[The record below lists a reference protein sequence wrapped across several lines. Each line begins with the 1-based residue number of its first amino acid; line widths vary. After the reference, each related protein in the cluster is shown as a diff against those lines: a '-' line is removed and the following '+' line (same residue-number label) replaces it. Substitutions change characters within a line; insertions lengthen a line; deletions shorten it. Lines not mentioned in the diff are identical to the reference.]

1 MYSSMNRKIVIIGG
15 LVVLAGLIFTASCS
29 SQRKLAAIKSGDPA
43 ASLVLGKDVYIPE
56 VKEAKTLRDT
66 LRIKDDDGRELLLMK
81 AIRDEATGDMVA
93 TETLEAARVT
103 ARFRNIAERHG
114 KVDLA
119 FQIIVPAAMRD
130 SKWQLRFYP
139 DMYMLGD
146 VERLEPV
153 MITGNAYRKAQ
164 LRGYQQ
170 YNRFLSRIV
179 SDTTRFVNVK
189 ALEIF
194 LRRNIPQLYAFK
206 TDSTYVSDE
215 QFYTMYGVS
224 EQEAVEHY
232 TNKIARSLNERRKR
246 RMDEMY
252 RKYVRVPIVT
262 EGIRLDTVMVS
273 KNGDFIYNYVQTIA
287 TRPRLRKVDIV
298 LSGDIYE
305 SDKRLYAIP
314 ESSPLTFYIS
324 SVSGLADRTEHYM
337 TKVIERHADAN
348 TTSRIDFQVGRS
360 NIDLSLGENRRE
372 LGRIRRT
379 LAALLEND
387 TFLMDSIIVTASA
400 SPEGRESLNW
410 RLSRSRSESISR
422 YLDDQ
427 IRVLQDSIDRAQGYR
442 YDEAGRRIRAEHVRI
457 PFISRYRG
465 ENWDRLDVLVDEDTY
480 LTEGDKSRYALL
492 ARVPDLDGREA
503 LLGRERFYPYLR
515 DQLYPRLRTVAFDF
529 HLHRKDMVKDTIHTT
544 VLDSTYMR
552 GVRALLN
559 MDYDGALA
567 LLRPYDDFN
576 TAIAYM
582 GLDRNQSAMAILSRL
597 KPTAAVNYLMAILY
611 ARQGDEQEA
620 VDRFL
625 RACRQ
630 EPSYVHRGNL
640 DPEISHLIKAYKL
653 NGYDGDELPP
663 AE

>member
-1 MYSSMNRKIVIIGG
+1 MKPKHYLLIGA
-15 LVVLAGLIFTASCS
+15 LAALALAASCS
-29 SQRKLAAIKSGDPA
+29 SQRKLAAIKRGNPA
-43 ASLVLGKDVYIPE
+43 ASLVLGKDMYVPE
-56 VKEAKTLRDT
+56 IKEAKVLRDT

-81 AIRDEATGDMVA
+81 AIRDEETGDMVA
-93 TETLEAARVT
+93 TETLDAAKIT

-114 KVDLA
+114 KVDLSFA
-119 FQIIVPAAMRD
+119 IIVPGAMQD

-153 MITGNAYRKAQ
+153 IITGNSYRKAQ

-170 YNRFLSRIV
+170 YNRFLSRII

-206 TDSTYVSDE
+206 TDSSYVTDE
-215 QFYTMYGVS
+215 HFYTIYGVS

-232 TNKIARSLNERRKR
+232 TNKIARRLNERRKDR
-246 RMDEMY
+246 LDEMY
-252 RKYVRVPIVT
+252 RKYVKVPIVT
-262 EGIRLDTVMVS
+262 EGIRLDTVMVGE
-273 KNGDFIYNYVQTIA
+273 NGDFIYNYVQTIA

-305 SDKRLYAIP
+305 SDRKLYAIP

-337 TKVIERHADAN
+337 TKIIERHADAN
-348 TTSRIDFQVGRS
+348 TTSRIDFQVGKS
-360 NIDLSLGENRRE
+360 NIDLNLGDNRRE

-379 LAALLEND
+379 LAALLENE

-400 SPEGRESLNW
+400 SPEGSESLNM

-422 YLDDQ
+422 YLDEQ
-427 IRVLQDSIDRAQGYR
+427 IKVLWDSLDRRNGLR
-442 YDEAGRRIRAEHVRI
+442 FDEAGHRIKSTPVRI
-457 PFISRYRG
+457 PFISRYKG
-465 ENWDRLDVLVDEDTY
+465 ENWDRLDVLVDEDDY
-480 LTEGDKSRYALL
+480 LTEGDKSRYELL
-492 ARVPDLDGREA
+492 GRVPDLDGREA
-503 LLGRERFYPYLR
+503 LLGRERFYSYLR
-515 DQLYPRLRTVAFDF
+515 ERLYPRLRTVSFDF

-552 GVRALLN
+552 GVRALTN

-567 LLRPYDDFN
+567 LLQPYQDYN

-582 GLDRNQSAMAILSRL
+582 GLDRNQSALAILSRL
-597 KPTAAVNYLMAILY
+597 KPTASVNYLMAIIYSRL
-611 ARQGDEQEA
+611 GDEEEA
-620 VDRFL
+620 VQRYL
-625 RACRQ
+625 TSCRQ

-640 DPEISHLIKAYKL
+640 DPEISHLIKAYRL
-653 NGYDGDELPP
+653 NGDVGDETPP
-663 AE
+663 AY

>member
-1 MYSSMNRKIVIIGG
+1 MYSSMNRKIVIIRG
-15 LVVLAGLIFTASCS
+15 LVALTGLALTASCS
-29 SQRKLAAIKSGDPA
+29 SQRKLAAIKSGDPS
-43 ASLVLGKDVYIPE
+43 ASIVLGKDVYVPE

-66 LRIKDDDGRELLLMK
+66 LRIKDDDGREFLLMK
-81 AIRDEATGDMVA
+81 AIRDEASGDMVA
-93 TETLEAARVT
+93 TETLDAARVT

-114 KVDLA
+114 KLDLA
-119 FQIIVPAAMRD
+119 FQIIVPAAMQD

-139 DMYMLGD
+139 DMYILGD
-146 VERLEPV
+146 VERLDPV
-153 MITGNAYRKAQ
+153 LITGNSYDKAR

-170 YNRFLSRIV
+170 YNRLLSRIV
-179 SDTTRFVNVK
+179 SDTTRFVNMR

-194 LRRNIPQLYAFK
+194 LRRNIPQIYAFK

-215 QFYTMYGVS
+215 QFYSMYGVS

-232 TNKIARSLNERRKR
+232 TRKIARSLNDRRKR
-246 RMDEMY
+246 KLDEMY
-252 RKYVRVPIVT
+252 RKYVRVFT
-262 EGIRLDTVMVS
+262 ESIRLDTVMVG
-273 KNGDFIYNYVQTIA
+273 KNGDFIYNYVQTIS
-287 TRPRLRKVDIV
+287 TRPRLRKVDIT
-298 LSGDIYE
+298 LSGEIYE
-305 SDKRLYAIP
+305 AGDKLYDIP
-314 ESSPLTFYIS
+314 EGSPLTFYIS
-324 SVSGLADRTEHYM
+324 SVSGLADQTEHYM
-337 TKVIERHADAN
+337 TKVIERHADAS
-348 TTSRIDFQVGRS
+348 TTSRIDFRVGKS
-360 NIDLSLGENRRE
+360 DIDLEMGDNRRE

-480 LTEGDKSRYALL
+480 LTEGDKSRYELL

-515 DQLYPRLRTVAFDF
+515 DRLYPRLRTVAFDF

-567 LLRPYDDFN
+567 LLRPYDDYN

-597 KPTAAVNYLMAILY
+597 KPTAAVNYLMAILH

>member
-1 MYSSMNRKIVIIGG
+1 MKTKTVLIAG
-15 LVVLAGLIFTASCS
+15 LLTVLALAFSCS
-29 SQRKLAAIKSGDPA
+29 TQRKLAAIKSGDPA
-43 ASLVLGKDVYIPE
+43 ATLALGKDVYIPE

-66 LRIKDDDGRELLLMK
+66 LRIKDDDGRELMLMK
-81 AIRDEATGDMVA
+81 AIRDEETGDMVA
-93 TETLEAARVT
+93 TETLDAAKVT

-119 FQIIVPAAMRD
+119 FQIIVPGAMQD

-153 MITGNAYRKAQ
+153 IITGNAYRKAQ

-170 YNRFLSRIV
+170 YERFVSRII
-179 SDTTRFVNVK
+179 SDTTRFINVR

-206 TDSTYVSDE
+206 TDSTYVTDE

-224 EQEAVEHY
+224 EQEAIEHY
-232 TNKIARSLNERRKR
+232 TNKIARNLNERRKR

-262 EGIRLDTVMVS
+262 EGIRLDTVMVG

-305 SDKRLYAIP
+305 SDKKLYGIP

-324 SVSGLADRTEHYM
+324 SVSGLADRTEHYVE
-337 TKVIERHADAN
+337 KVIERHADAS
-348 TTSRIDFQVGRS
+348 TTSRIDFRVGRS
-360 NIDLSLGENRRE
+360 NIDLDLGDNRRE

-379 LAALLEND
+379 LSSLLEND
-387 TFLMDSIIVTASA
+387 TYLLDSIIVTASA
-400 SPEGRESLNW
+400 SPDGRESLNW
-410 RLSRSRSESISR
+410 KLSRSRSESISR
-422 YLDDQ
+422 YLDEQ
-427 IRVLQDSIDRAQGYR
+427 IKVLQDSLDRRNGFL
-442 YDEAGRRIRAEHVRI
+442 YDEAGRRIRPVHVRI
-457 PFISRYRG
+457 PFVSRYKG
-465 ENWDRLDVLVDEDTY
+465 ENWDRLDVLVDEDDY
-480 LTEGDKSRYALL
+480 LTEGDKSRYELL
-492 ARVPDLDGREA
+492 ARVPDLDGRDA

-515 DQLYPRLRTVAFDF
+515 DHLYPRLRTVAFDF

-552 GVRALLN
+552 GVRALVN
-559 MDYDGALA
+559 MDYDAALA
-567 LLRPYDDFN
+567 LLRPYNDYN

-582 GLDRNQSAMAILSRL
+582 GLDRNQSAMSILSGL
-597 KPTAAVNYLMAILY
+597 KPTASVNYLLAILY

-620 VDRFL
+620 VSRYL
-625 RACRQ
+625 TACRQ

-640 DPEISHLIKAYKL
+640 DPEISRLIKAYKL
-653 NGYDGDELPP
+653 NGYDGEDVPP

>member
-1 MYSSMNRKIVIIGG
+1 MKPKHYFIIGA
-15 LVVLAGLIFTASCS
+15 LAALALAASCS
-29 SQRKLAAIKSGDPA
+29 SQRKLAAIKRGNPA
-43 ASLVLGKDVYIPE
+43 ASLVLGKDTYVPE
-56 VKEAKTLRDT
+56 IKEAKVLRDT

-81 AIRDEATGDMVA
+81 AIRDEESGDMVA
-93 TETLEAARVT
+93 TETLDAAKIT

-114 KVDLA
+114 QVDLSFA
-119 FQIIVPAAMRD
+119 IIVPGAMQD

-153 MITGNAYRKAQ
+153 IITGNAYRKAQ

-170 YNRFLSRIV
+170 YNRFLSRII

-206 TDSTYVSDE
+206 TDSTYVTDE
-215 QFYTMYGVS
+215 HFYTIYGVS

-232 TNKIARSLNERRKR
+232 TNKIARRMNDRRKNR
-246 RMDEMY
+246 LDEMY
-252 RKYVRVPIVT
+252 RKYVKVPIVT
-262 EGIRLDTVMVS
+262 EGIRLDTVMVGE
-273 KNGDFIYNYVQTIA
+273 NGDFIYNYVQTIA

-305 SDKRLYAIP
+305 SDRKLYAIP

-337 TKVIERHADAN
+337 TKIIERHADAN
-348 TTSRIDFQVGRS
+348 TTSRIDFQVGKS
-360 NIDLSLGENRRE
+360 NIDLNLGDNRRE

-379 LAALLEND
+379 LTALLENE
-387 TFLMDSIIVTASA
+387 TFLLDSIIVTASA
-400 SPEGRESLNW
+400 SPEGSESLNW

-422 YLDDQ
+422 YLDEQ
-427 IRVLQDSIDRAQGYR
+427 IKVLWDSLDRHNGLRFNA
-442 YDEAGRRIRAEHVRI
+442 AGQRIKSNPVHI
-457 PFISRYRG
+457 PFISRYKG
-465 ENWDRLDVLVDEDTY
+465 ENWDRLDVLVDEDDY
-480 LTEGDKSRYALL
+480 LTDGDKSRYELL

-503 LLGRERFYPYLR
+503 LLGRERFYSYLR
-515 DQLYPRLRTVAFDF
+515 ERLYPRLRTVAFDF

-552 GVRALLN
+552 GVRALTN
-559 MDYDGALA
+559 MDYEGALA
-567 LLRPYDDFN
+567 LLQPYNDYN

-597 KPTAAVNYLMAILY
+597 KPTASVNYLMAILY
-611 ARQGDEQEA
+611 ARMGDEEEA
-620 VDRFL
+620 VRRYL
-625 RACRQ
+625 NSCRQ

-640 DPEISHLIKAYKL
+640 DPEISHLIKAYRL
-653 NGYDGDELPP
+653 NGDAGEEVPP
-663 AE
+663 EY

>member
-1 MYSSMNRKIVIIGG
+1 MKTKIVLIAG
-15 LVVLAGLIFTASCS
+15 LLSVLALAFSCS

-43 ASLVLGKDVYIPE
+43 ATLALGKDVYIPE
-56 VKEAKTLRDT
+56 AKEAKTLRDT
-66 LRIKDDDGRELLLMK
+66 LRITDDDGRELMLMK
-81 AIRDEATGDMVA
+81 AIRDEETGDMVA
-93 TETLEAARVT
+93 TETLDAAKVT

-119 FQIIVPAAMRD
+119 FQIIVPGAMQD

-153 MITGNAYRKAQ
+153 IITGNAYRKAQ

-170 YNRFLSRIV
+170 YERFVSRII
-179 SDTTRFVNVK
+179 SDTTRFINVR

-206 TDSTYVSDE
+206 TDSTYVTDE

-224 EQEAVEHY
+224 EQEAIEHY
-232 TNKIARSLNERRKR
+232 TNKIARNLNERRKR

-262 EGIRLDTVMVS
+262 EGIRLDTVMVG

-305 SDKRLYAIP
+305 SDRKLYGSP

-324 SVSGLADRTEHYM
+324 SVSGLADRTEHYVE
-337 TKVIERHADAN
+337 KVIERHADAS
-348 TTSRIDFQVGRS
+348 TTSRIDFRVGKS
-360 NIDLSLGENRRE
+360 NIDLDLGNNRRE

-379 LAALLEND
+379 LSSLLEND
-387 TFLMDSIIVTASA
+387 TYLLDSIIVTASA
-400 SPEGRESLNW
+400 SPDGRESLNW
-410 RLSRSRSESISR
+410 KLSRSRSESISR
-422 YLDDQ
+422 YLDEQ
-427 IRVLQDSIDRAQGYR
+427 IKVLQDSLDRRNGFL
-442 YDEAGRRIRAEHVRI
+442 YDEAGRRIRPVHVRI
-457 PFISRYRG
+457 PFVSRYKG
-465 ENWDRLDVLVDEDTY
+465 ENWDRLDVLVDEDDY
-480 LTEGDKSRYALL
+480 LTEGDKSRYELL
-492 ARVPDLDGREA
+492 ARVPDLDGRDA

-515 DQLYPRLRTVAFDF
+515 DHLYPRLRTVAFDF

-552 GVRALLN
+552 GVRALVN
-559 MDYDGALA
+559 MDYDAALA
-567 LLRPYDDFN
+567 LLRPYNDYN

-582 GLDRNQSAMAILSRL
+582 GLDRNQSAMSILSGL
-597 KPTAAVNYLMAILY
+597 KPTASVNYLMAILY
-611 ARQGDEQEA
+611 ARQGDEEEA
-620 VDRFL
+620 VSRYL
-625 RACRQ
+625 AACRQ

-640 DPEISHLIKAYKL
+640 DPEISRLIKAYKL
-653 NGYDGDELPP
+653 NGYDGEDVPP

>member
-1 MYSSMNRKIVIIGG
+1 MKTKTVLIAG
-15 LVVLAGLIFTASCS
+15 LLTVLALAFSCS
-29 SQRKLAAIKSGDPA
+29 TQRKLAAIKSGDPA
-43 ASLVLGKDVYIPE
+43 ATLALGKDVYIPE

-66 LRIKDDDGRELLLMK
+66 LRIKDDDGRELMLMK
-81 AIRDEATGDMVA
+81 AIRDEETGDMVA
-93 TETLEAARVT
+93 TETLDAAKVT

-119 FQIIVPAAMRD
+119 FQIIVPGAMQD

-153 MITGNAYRKAQ
+153 IITGNAYRKAQ

-170 YNRFLSRIV
+170 YERFVSRII
-179 SDTTRFVNVK
+179 SDTTRFINVR

-206 TDSTYVSDE
+206 TDSTYVTDE

-224 EQEAVEHY
+224 EQEAIEHY
-232 TNKIARSLNERRKR
+232 TNKIARNLNERRKR

-262 EGIRLDTVMVS
+262 EGIRLDTVMVG

-305 SDKRLYAIP
+305 SDKKLYGIP

-324 SVSGLADRTEHYM
+324 SVSGLADRTEHYVE
-337 TKVIERHADAN
+337 KVIERHADAS
-348 TTSRIDFQVGRS
+348 TTSRIDFRVGRS
-360 NIDLSLGENRRE
+360 NIDLDLGDNRRE

-379 LAALLEND
+379 LSSLLEND
-387 TFLMDSIIVTASA
+387 TYLLDSIIVTASA
-400 SPEGRESLNW
+400 SPDGRESLNW
-410 RLSRSRSESISR
+410 KLSRSRSESISR
-422 YLDDQ
+422 YLDEQ
-427 IRVLQDSIDRAQGYR
+427 IKVLQDSLDRRNGFL
-442 YDEAGRRIRAEHVRI
+442 YDEAGRRIRPVHVRI
-457 PFISRYRG
+457 PFVSRYKG
-465 ENWDRLDVLVDEDTY
+465 ENWDRLDVLVDEDDY
-480 LTEGDKSRYALL
+480 LTEGEKSRYELL
-492 ARVPDLDGREA
+492 ARVPDLDGRDA

-515 DQLYPRLRTVAFDF
+515 DHLYPRLRTVAFDF

-552 GVRALLN
+552 GVRALVN
-559 MDYDGALA
+559 MDYDAALA
-567 LLRPYDDFN
+567 LLRPYNDYN

-582 GLDRNQSAMAILSRL
+582 GLDRNQSAMSILSGL
-597 KPTAAVNYLMAILY
+597 KPTASVNYLLAILY

-620 VDRFL
+620 VSRYL
-625 RACRQ
+625 TACRQ

-640 DPEISHLIKAYKL
+640 DPEISRLIKAYKL
-653 NGYDGDELPP
+653 NGYDGEDVPP

>member
-1 MYSSMNRKIVIIGG
+1 MKPKFLIIGG
-15 LVVLAGLIFTASCS
+15 LAALAVVASCS
-29 SQRKLAAIKSGDPA
+29 SQRKLAAIKRGNPA
-43 ASLVLGKDVYIPE
+43 ASLVLGKDMYVPE
-56 VKEAKTLRDT
+56 IKEAKVLRDT

-81 AIRDEATGDMVA
+81 AIRDEDSGDMVA
-93 TETLEAARVT
+93 TETLDAARIT

-114 KVDLA
+114 QVDLSFA
-119 FQIIVPAAMRD
+119 IIVPGAMQD

-153 MITGNAYRKAQ
+153 IITGNAYRKAQ
-164 LRGYQQ
+164 LKGYQQ
-170 YNRFLSRIV
+170 YNRFVSRII
-179 SDTTRFVNVK
+179 SDTTRFVNLR

-215 QFYTMYGVS
+215 HFYTIYGVS

-232 TNKIARSLNERRKR
+232 TNKIARRMNDRRKSR
-246 RMDEMY
+246 LDEMY

-262 EGIRLDTVMVS
+262 EGIRLDTVMVGE
-273 KNGDFIYNYVQTIA
+273 NGDFIYNYVQTIA

-305 SDKRLYAIP
+305 SDRKLYAIP

-337 TKVIERHADAN
+337 TKVIERHADAS
-348 TTSRIDFQVGRS
+348 TTSRIDFHVGKS
-360 NIDLSLGENRRE
+360 NIDLDLGENRRE

-379 LAALLEND
+379 LAALLENE

-400 SPEGRESLNW
+400 SPEGSESLNW

-427 IRVLQDSIDRAQGYR
+427 IKVLWDSLDRRNGLRFNA
-442 YDEAGRRIRAEHVRI
+442 AGMRIKATPPRI
-457 PFISRYRG
+457 PFISRYKG
-465 ENWDRLDVLVDEDTY
+465 ENWDRLDFLVDEDDY
-480 LTEGDKSRYALL
+480 LTEGDKSRYELL
-492 ARVPDLDGREA
+492 GRVPDLDGREA
-503 LLGRERFYPYLR
+503 LLARERFYPYLR
-515 DQLYPRLRTVAFDF
+515 ERLYPRLRTVAFDF

-552 GVRALLN
+552 GVRALTN

-567 LLRPYDDFN
+567 LLRPYDDYN

-597 KPTAAVNYLMAILY
+597 KPTASVNYLMAILY
-611 ARQGDEQEA
+611 ARQGDEEEA
-620 VDRFL
+620 VERYL

-640 DPEISHLIKAYKL
+640 DPEISHLIKAYRL
-653 NGYDGDELPP
+653 NGDDVEETPP
-663 AE
+663 AY

>member
-1 MYSSMNRKIVIIGG
+1 MKSKIVLIGALAALA
-15 LVVLAGLIFTASCS
+15 LVPSCS
-29 SQRKLAAIKSGDPA
+29 SQRKLAAIKRGNPA
-43 ASLVLGKDVYIPE
+43 ASLVLGKDMYVPE
-56 VKEAKTLRDT
+56 VKEARVLRDT

-81 AIRDEATGDMVA
+81 AIRDEETGDMVA
-93 TETLEAARVT
+93 TETLDAARVT

-114 KVDLA
+114 QVDLSFA
-119 FQIIVPAAMRD
+119 IIVPGAMQD

-153 MITGNAYRKAQ
+153 VITGNSYRKAQ

-170 YNRFLSRIV
+170 YNRFVSRII
-179 SDTTRFVNVK
+179 SDTTRFVNIK

-215 QFYTMYGVS
+215 HFYTIYGVS

-232 TNKIARSLNERRKR
+232 TNKIARRMNDRRKSR
-246 RMDEMY
+246 LDEMY
-252 RKYVRVPIVT
+252 RKYVKVPIVT
-262 EGIRLDTVMVS
+262 EGIRLDTVMVGE
-273 KNGDFIYNYVQTIA
+273 NGDFIYNYVQTIA

-305 SDKRLYAIP
+305 SDRKLYAIP

-337 TKVIERHADAN
+337 TKVIERHADAS
-348 TTSRIDFQVGRS
+348 TTSRIDFHVGKS
-360 NIDLSLGENRRE
+360 NIDLDLGENRRE

-379 LAALLEND
+379 LAALLDDE

-400 SPEGRESLNW
+400 SPEGSESLNW

-427 IRVLQDSIDRAQGYR
+427 IKVLWDSLDRRNGLRFNA
-442 YDEAGRRIRAEHVRI
+442 AGMRIKATPPRI
-457 PFISRYRG
+457 PFISRYKG
-465 ENWDRLDVLVDEDTY
+465 ENWDRLDVLVDEDDY
-480 LTEGDKSRYALL
+480 LTEGDKSRYELL

-503 LLGRERFYPYLR
+503 LLARERFYSYLR
-515 DQLYPRLRTVAFDF
+515 ERLYPRLRTVAFDF

-552 GVRALLN
+552 GVRALTN

-567 LLRPYDDFN
+567 LLQPYDDYN

-597 KPTAAVNYLMAILY
+597 KPTASVNYLMAILY
-611 ARQGDEQEA
+611 ARQGDEEEA
-620 VDRFL
+620 VERYL
-625 RACRQ
+625 RSCRQ

-640 DPEISHLIKAYKL
+640 DPEISHLIKAYHL
-653 NGYDGDELPP
+653 NGDDGEDVPP
-663 AE
+663 AY

>member
-1 MYSSMNRKIVIIGG
+1 MKPKYLLIGA
-15 LVVLAGLIFTASCS
+15 LAALAAVASCS
-29 SQRKLAAIKSGDPA
+29 SQRKLAAIKRGNPA
-43 ASLVLGKDVYIPE
+43 ASLVLGQDMYVPE
-56 VKEAKTLRDT
+56 IKEAKVLRDT

-81 AIRDEATGDMVA
+81 AIRDEETGDMVA
-93 TETLEAARVT
+93 TETLDAAKIT

-114 KVDLA
+114 QVDLSFA
-119 FQIIVPAAMRD
+119 IIVPAAMQD

-153 MITGNAYRKAQ
+153 VITGNSYRKAQ

-170 YNRFLSRIV
+170 YNRFVSRII
-179 SDTTRFVNVK
+179 SDTTRFVNLK

-215 QFYTMYGVS
+215 HFYTIYGVS

-232 TNKIARSLNERRKR
+232 TNKIARRLNDRRKDKL
-246 RMDEMY
+246 DEMY
-252 RKYVRVPIVT
+252 RKYVKVPIVT
-262 EGIRLDTVMVS
+262 EGIRLDTVMVGE
-273 KNGDFIYNYVQTIA
+273 NGDFIYNYVQTIA

-305 SDKRLYAIP
+305 SDRKLYAIP

-337 TKVIERHADAN
+337 TKIIERHADAN
-348 TTSRIDFQVGRS
+348 TTSRIDFQVGKS
-360 NIDLSLGENRRE
+360 NIDLNLGDNRRE

-379 LAALLEND
+379 LTALLENEE
-387 TFLMDSIIVTASA
+387 FLLDSIIVTASA
-400 SPEGRESLNW
+400 SPEGSESLNW

-427 IRVLQDSIDRAQGYR
+427 IKVLWDSLDRRNGLRFNA
-442 YDEAGRRIRAEHVRI
+442 AGHRIKAVPPRI
-457 PFISRYRG
+457 PFISRYKG
-465 ENWDRLDVLVDEDTY
+465 ENWDRLDVLVDEDDY
-480 LTEGDKSRYALL
+480 LTEGDKSRYELL
-492 ARVPDLDGREA
+492 GRVPGLDDREA
-503 LLGRERFYPYLR
+503 LLGRERFYQYLR
-515 DQLYPRLRTVAFDF
+515 DRLYPRLRTVAFDF
-529 HLHRKDMVKDTIHTT
+529 HLHRKDLVKDTIHTT

-552 GVRALLN
+552 GVRALTN

-567 LLRPYDDFN
+567 LLRPYDDYN

-597 KPTAAVNYLMAILY
+597 KPTASVNYLMAILY

-620 VDRFL
+620 VRRYL
-625 RACRQ
+625 TACRQ

-640 DPEISHLIKAYKL
+640 DPEVSRLIKAYRL
-653 NGYDGDELPP
+653 NGDVGEDVPP
-663 AE
+663 DL

>member
-1 MYSSMNRKIVIIGG
+1 MRHKIAITIG
-15 LVVLAGLIFTASCS
+15 VLAVIALTYSCA

-43 ASLVLGKDVYIPE
+43 ASLVLGKDVYVPE
-56 VKEAKTLRDT
+56 IKEPKTMRDT
-66 LRIKDDDGRELLLMK
+66 LRIKDDDGSELLLMK
-81 AIRDEATGDMVA
+81 AILDEDTGEMVA
-93 TETLEAARVT
+93 TETLDAARVT

-119 FQIIVPAAMRD
+119 FQIIVPAAMQD

-153 MITGNAYRKAQ
+153 IITGNSYRKAQ

-170 YNRFLSRIV
+170 YERFLSRIV

-194 LRRNIPQLYAFK
+194 LKRNIPMLYAFK
-206 TDSTYVSDE
+206 TDSTFVSDE

-224 EQEAVEHY
+224 EQEAIDHY
-232 TNKIARSLNERRKR
+232 TNKIARNMNERRKER
-246 RMDEMY
+246 LDEMY
-252 RKYVRVPIVT
+252 RKYVKVPIVT
-262 EGIRLDTVMVS
+262 EGIRLDTVMVDR
-273 KNGDFIYNYVQTIA
+273 KGDFIYNYIQTIA

-305 SDKRLYAIP
+305 SDNKLYEIP

-324 SVSGLADRTEHYM
+324 SVSGLTDQTEHYV

-348 TTSRIDFQVGRS
+348 TTSIIDFKQGKS
-360 NIDLSLGENRRE
+360 DIDLTLGNNRRE

-379 LAALLEND
+379 LAALLENE
-387 TFLMDSIIVTASA
+387 TYLLDSIIVTAYA
-400 SPEGRESLNW
+400 SPEGKENFNM
-410 RLSRSRSESISR
+410 RLSRSRSESISK
-422 YLDDQ
+422 YLDEQ
-427 IRVLQDSIDRAQGYR
+427 IKVLQDSLDRQRGLR
-442 YDEAGRRIRAEHVRI
+442 YDASGRLVRQDNVRI
-457 PFISRYRG
+457 PFLSRYKG
-465 ENWDRLDVLVDEDTY
+465 ENWDRLDILVDGDTY
-480 LTEGDKSRYALL
+480 LTEGDKSRYDLL
-492 ARVPDLDGREA
+492 RRVPDLDGRDA

-515 DQLYPRLRTVAFDF
+515 DELYPKLRTVAFDF

-552 GVRALLN
+552 GVSALLN
-559 MDYDGALA
+559 MDYDAALA
-567 LLRPYDDFN
+567 LLRPYEDFN

-582 GLDRNQSAMAILSRL
+582 GLDRDYSAMEILSRQ
-597 KPTAAVNYLMAILY
+597 KETAPVNYLLAILY
-611 ARQGDEQEA
+611 ARMGDEQEA
-620 VDRFL
+620 VSRYL
-625 RACRQ
+625 QACRQ

-640 DPEISHLIKAYKL
+640 DPEISNLIKTYRL
-653 NGYDGDELPP
+653 NGYDGEEVPP
-663 AE
+663 DID

>member
-1 MYSSMNRKIVIIGG
+1 MKTKTVLIAG
-15 LVVLAGLIFTASCS
+15 LLTVLALAFSCS
-29 SQRKLAAIKSGDPA
+29 TQRKLAAIKSGDPA
-43 ASLVLGKDVYIPE
+43 ATLALGKDVYIPE

-66 LRIKDDDGRELLLMK
+66 LRIKDDDGRELMLMK
-81 AIRDEATGDMVA
+81 AIRDEETGDMVA
-93 TETLEAARVT
+93 TETLDAAKVT

-119 FQIIVPAAMRD
+119 FQIIVPGAMQD

-153 MITGNAYRKAQ
+153 IITGNAYRKAQ

-170 YNRFLSRIV
+170 YERFVSRII
-179 SDTTRFVNVK
+179 SDTTRFINVR

-206 TDSTYVSDE
+206 TDSTYVTDE

-224 EQEAVEHY
+224 EQEAIEHY
-232 TNKIARSLNERRKR
+232 TNKIARNLNERRKR

-262 EGIRLDTVMVS
+262 EGIRLDTVMVG

-305 SDKRLYAIP
+305 SDKKLYGIP

-324 SVSGLADRTEHYM
+324 SVSGLADRTEHYVE
-337 TKVIERHADAN
+337 KVIERHADAS
-348 TTSRIDFQVGRS
+348 TTSRIDFRVGRS
-360 NIDLSLGENRRE
+360 NIDLDLGDNRRE

-379 LAALLEND
+379 LSSLLEND
-387 TFLMDSIIVTASA
+387 TYLLDSIIVTASA
-400 SPEGRESLNW
+400 SPDGRESLNW
-410 RLSRSRSESISR
+410 KLSRSRSESISR
-422 YLDDQ
+422 YLDEQ
-427 IRVLQDSIDRAQGYR
+427 IKVLQDSLDRRNGFL
-442 YDEAGRRIRAEHVRI
+442 YDEAGRRIRPVHVRI
-457 PFISRYRG
+457 PFVSRYKG
-465 ENWDRLDVLVDEDTY
+465 ENWDRLDVLVDEDDY
-480 LTEGDKSRYALL
+480 LTEGDKSRYELL
-492 ARVPDLDGREA
+492 ARVPDLDGRDA

-515 DQLYPRLRTVAFDF
+515 DHLYPRLRTVAFDF

-552 GVRALLN
+552 GVRALVN
-559 MDYDGALA
+559 MDYDAALA
-567 LLRPYDDFN
+567 LLRPYNDYN

-582 GLDRNQSAMAILSRL
+582 GLDRNQSAMSILSGL
-597 KPTAAVNYLMAILY
+597 KPTASVNYLLAILY

-620 VDRFL
+620 VSRYL
-625 RACRQ
+625 TACRQ

-640 DPEISHLIKAYKL
+640 DPEISRLIKAYKL
-653 NGYDGDELPP
+653 NGYDGKDVPP

>member
-1 MYSSMNRKIVIIGG
+1 MKTKTVLIAG
-15 LVVLAGLIFTASCS
+15 LLTVLALAFSCS

-43 ASLVLGKDVYIPE
+43 ATLALGKDVYIPE

-66 LRIKDDDGRELLLMK
+66 LRIKDDDGRELMLMK
-81 AIRDEATGDMVA
+81 AIRDEETGDMVA
-93 TETLEAARVT
+93 TETLDAAKVT

-119 FQIIVPAAMRD
+119 FQIIVPGAMQD

-153 MITGNAYRKAQ
+153 IITGNAYRKAQ

-170 YNRFLSRIV
+170 YERFVSRII
-179 SDTTRFVNVK
+179 SDTTRFINVR

-206 TDSTYVSDE
+206 TDSTYVTDE

-224 EQEAVEHY
+224 EQEAIEHY
-232 TNKIARSLNERRKR
+232 TNKIARNLNERRKR

-262 EGIRLDTVMVS
+262 EGIRLDTVMVG

-305 SDKRLYAIP
+305 SDKKLYGIP

-324 SVSGLADRTEHYM
+324 SVSGLADRTEHYVE
-337 TKVIERHADAN
+337 KVIERHADAS
-348 TTSRIDFQVGRS
+348 TTSRIDFRVGRS
-360 NIDLSLGENRRE
+360 NIDLDLGDNRRE

-379 LAALLEND
+379 LSSLLEND
-387 TFLMDSIIVTASA
+387 TYLLDSIIVTASA
-400 SPEGRESLNW
+400 SPDGRESLNW
-410 RLSRSRSESISR
+410 KLSRSRSESISR
-422 YLDDQ
+422 YLDEQ
-427 IRVLQDSIDRAQGYR
+427 IKVLQDSLDRRNGFL
-442 YDEAGRRIRAEHVRI
+442 YDEAGRRIRPVHVRI
-457 PFISRYRG
+457 PFVSRYKG
-465 ENWDRLDVLVDEDTY
+465 ENWDRLDVLVDEDDY
-480 LTEGDKSRYALL
+480 LTEGDKSRYELL
-492 ARVPDLDGREA
+492 ARVPDLDGRDA

-515 DQLYPRLRTVAFDF
+515 DHLYPRLRTVAFDF

-552 GVRALLN
+552 GVRALVN
-559 MDYDGALA
+559 MDYDAALA
-567 LLRPYDDFN
+567 LLRPYNDYN

-582 GLDRNQSAMAILSRL
+582 GLDRNQSAMSILSGL
-597 KPTAAVNYLMAILY
+597 KPTASVNYLLAILY

-620 VDRFL
+620 VSRYL
-625 RACRQ
+625 TACRQ

-640 DPEISHLIKAYKL
+640 DPEISRLIKVYKL
-653 NGYDGDELPP
+653 NGYDGEDVPP